1 MCAQTAPVAVNVAV
15 AGSKPEDHVMAL
27 RNWLACED
35 ELRGQVQPHRES
47 PEPGQMG
54 ATVQLLTVALGSGGA
69 LAVLMQSLCT
79 WLTSRGTDI
88 TITVSAADGRQIEVD
103 VRRASDP
110 QAVLREV
117 SEIFHAADEQL
128 R

>member
-1 MCAQTAPVAVNVAV
+1 
-15 AGSKPEDHVMAL
+15 
-27 RNWLACED
+27 
-35 ELRGQVQPHRES
+35 
-47 PEPGQMG
+47 MG